1 MSVEVLLKLLA
12 IFFVI
17 GMGWIAGQTKLMG
30 GREAARTLSGAAFYI
45 FAPALLFR
53 STARIDMAAMQW
65 SAIAAY
71 FIPVVALMVAFYA
84 WQRRRSRA
92 ADALRPEAPTPPASS
107 GVRAITATFG
117 NTSQLGIPLVASL
130 YGEGG
135 LSVLVTII
143 ALHSLTLMTIITTLT
158 ELDVARE
165 RARSGNA
172 RSLASTLAVTA
183 RRTVIHPVVLPV
195 LCGLAFNAIG
205 LSIPSAIDGILVL
218 LSQALVPV
226 SLIAI
231 GMSLAHFGLRGGAA
245 MASLLAGVKLL
256 LQPAVVYV
264 AARWVGGLE
273 GLTLIVVVLC
283 SALPSGSNALMF
295 AQGYETNE
303 AETTAAIVLSTV
315 AFVATAPLWLWLL
328 GPLAR

>member
-1 MSVEVLLKLLA
+1 MSVDVLLKLLA

-17 GMGWIAGQTKLMG
+17 GMGWIAGQTKLLG
-30 GREAARTLSGAAFYI
+30 GREAARTLSGVAFYI

-53 STARIDMAAMQW
+53 ATARIDMAAMQW

-71 FIPVVALMVAFYA
+71 FIPVVALMVTLYA
-84 WQRRRSRA
+84 WQRRRATASSV
-92 ADALRPEAPTPPASS
+92 PTPPASP

-143 ALHSLTLMTIITTLT
+143 ALHSLTLMTIVTTLT

-172 RSLASTLAVTA
+172 RSLASTLLVTA
-183 RRTVIHPVVLPV
+183 HRTVIHPVVLPV
-195 LCGLAFNAIG
+195 LCGLAFNALG
-205 LSIPSAIDGILVL
+205 LAIPSAIDGILVL

-245 MASLLAGVKLL
+245 MATLLAGVKLL
-256 LQPAVVYV
+256 GQPAVVYV
-264 AARWVGGLE
+264 AARWVGGLD

-328 GPLAR
+328 GR